1 MDVPS
6 ALMNPFLFFLR
17 SHLKFG
23 SLRQLSL
30 SKSDRGFVLPLVI
43 MMGLVLIVASLGIIA
58 SSQNSQK
65 NTIAQKSTAEGL
77 AIAETGVTRILDLI
91 NQNRYISMFPDCVS
105 RNSSTGACNDSTT
118 SPLPKSWATITS
130 FPSATVCGTA
140 GSPSDV
146 QAVASTQSWV
156 NVNGSNTQ
164 YRLINYQYS
173 PTVGVAPGNASL
185 TIEGR
190 VNNGSPS
197 NSTSRLEV
205 KIPVEPGPLLTEG
218 IPGVWLAK
226 GSTGNNNKIQ
236 GDTLINDC
244 TVTQAQLDA
253 MNTNTIIGNDPIT
266 GQAYE
271 AKYTAMT
278 FPDLPTKPSPF
289 LNTLDLPNNTS
300 GIITLPCLTT
310 PCNYSTTPTVAD
322 RANASGVYEYSANN
336 IKLQTGSSKLII
348 TPGQKVTIYLD
359 GEIDGNTEMV
369 HNCTGVSGCKPTNFQ
384 IYGYAVKT
392 TSPNFTPQICLIG
405 NNELEAFI
413 YAKEY
418 TVGVGGTGVVRG
430 TIWADAWSTSGGC
443 GSNTSNIVVEQSARW
458 TDLGLQPKNTP
469 PILRNIASWQ
479 RKQR

>member
-6 ALMNPFLFFLR
+6 TLMNPFLFFLR
-17 SHLKFG
+17 SHLKLG
-23 SLRQLSL
+23 YLRQLNL
-30 SKSDRGFVLPLVI
+30 SKGDRGFVLPLVI
-43 MMGLVLIVASLGIIA
+43 MMGLVLIVASLGIVA
-58 SSQNSQK
+58 SSHNNQK

-91 NQNRYISMFPDCVS
+91 NQNRYISMFPDCIS

-118 SPLPKSWATITS
+118 SPRPQSWATITS
-130 FPSATVCGTA
+130 FPTVTVCGTA
-140 GSPSDV
+140 GSPSEV
-146 QAVASTQSWV
+146 QAVASTQNWV
-156 NVNGSNTQ
+156 AVNGSDTQ

-173 PTVGVAPGNASL
+173 PTVGLAPGTASL

-190 VNNGSPS
+190 INGNTAN

-205 KIPVEPGPLLTEG
+205 QIPVEPGPLLTEA
-218 IPGVWLAK
+218 IPGVWLVN
-226 GSTGNNNKIQ
+226 GSTGSNNKIQ

-244 TVTQAQLDA
+244 TVTQAQLDE
-253 MNTNTIIGNDPIT
+253 MNDKTIIGSDPIT
-266 GQAYE
+266 KQPYE

-289 LNTLDLPNNTS
+289 LNTLDLPNKPS
-300 GIITLPCLTT
+300 GVITLPCLTT
-310 PCNYSTTPTVAD
+310 PCDYSNTPTVAD
-322 RANASGVYEYSANN
+322 RPNASGVYEYSANH
-336 IKLQTGSSKLII
+336 IRLQTGSSKLII

-369 HNCTGVSGCKPTNFQ
+369 HNCAGVTGCKPTNFQ
-384 IYGYAVKT
+384 IYGYAQKT
-392 TSPNFTPQICLIG
+392 TSPAFTPEMCLIG

-418 TVGVGGTGVVRG
+418 TVGVGGTGVLRG
-430 TIWADAWSTSGGC
+430 TIWADAWSTKAGC
-443 GSNTSNIVVEQSARW
+443 GSNTANIVVEQTARW
-458 TDLGLQPKNTP
+458 SDLGLQPKNTP
-469 PILRNIASWQ
+469 PLLRNISSWQ